1 VRFLLSIG
9 FFLIFLLSIVT
20 NWYAGLTGALTMLL
34 LARILYKM
42 GKGIVLLEVIAFLY
56 VFTCLVM
63 PLLGYKTYTYNNPL
77 AKLWVRYMPLDE
89 QTFFSYVLPAT
100 AAFCA
105 ILTLPPLR
113 KNSPDESGALND
125 IVTELKIHLLRFPN
139 KGVQIMFIGAI
150 VSLVVNFIPDSLN
163 YFVTLFFF
171 GSFAGL
177 LYVHFSPS
185 FRYKKL
191 IMGLFLFFILG
202 SSLQTGMF
210 TILAYMGVTIFSFF
224 QIGTKVSMVKKILL
238 FTTAAAFFVVL
249 QNVKTVYRKNTWL
262 TGFEG
267 SRIELFSNLVVDN
280 VQKGDAL
287 LSENAFFPLYSR
299 ANQGYNIA
307 LVMRKIPTM
316 QDYDNGERLL
326 TVLASVFIPR
336 FLWPDKPEAGGK
348 FNMKYYAGWTIRS
361 WSTNVGPI
369 GEAYGS
375 FGSVGGIIYM
385 ILLGFFLRWVYL
397 RVFVLVKKTPALIC
411 WLPFLFYQT
420 TSSAE
425 TDTLQILNSI
435 IKSAFFIWLLI
446 KLFPGWFLIYK
457 NSDVK
462 KAAVAIDL

>member
-1 VRFLLSIG
+1 
-9 FFLIFLLSIVT
+9 
-20 NWYAGLTGALTMLL
+20 
-34 LARILYKM
+34 
-42 GKGIVLLEVIAFLY
+42 
-56 VFTCLVM
+56 
-63 PLLGYKTYTYNNPL
+63 
-77 AKLWVRYMPLDE
+77 
-89 QTFFSYVLPAT
+89 
-100 AAFCA
+100 
-105 ILTLPPLR
+105 
-113 KNSPDESGALND
+113 
-125 IVTELKIHLLRFPN
+125 
-139 KGVQIMFIGAI
+139 
-150 VSLVVNFIPDSLN
+150 
-163 YFVTLFFF
+163 
-171 GSFAGL
+171 
-177 LYVHFSPS
+177 
-185 FRYKKL
+185 
-191 IMGLFLFFILG
+191 
-202 SSLQTGMF
+202 
-210 TILAYMGVTIFSFF
+210 MGVTIFSFF
-224 QIGTKVSMVKKILL
+224 QIGTKVSMVKKVIL
-238 FTTAAAFFVVL
+238 FITAAAFFVVL

-316 QDYDNGERLL
+316 QEYDNGERLL

-336 FLWPDKPEAGGK
+336 FLWPGKPEAGGK

-375 FGSVGGIIYM
+375 FGPVGGIIYM

-457 NSDVK
+457 NTDVK
-462 KAAVAIDL
+462 KAAIAIDI

>member
-1 VRFLLSIG
+1 MRFFLSIG
-9 FFLIFLLSIVT
+9 IFVIFILSLVT
-20 NWYAGLTGALTMLL
+20 KWYSGLTTILTLL
-34 LARILYKM
+34 LLIRILYKM

-77 AKLWVRYMPLDE
+77 AKLWVRYMPLGE
-89 QTFFSYVLPAT
+89 EIFFSYVLPAT
-100 AAFCA
+100 SAFCA
-105 ILTLPPLR
+105 ILTMPLFK
-113 KNSPDESGALND
+113 KNNPDEGMNLND
-125 IVTELKIHLLRFPN
+125 IIKSLRTQLALFPN
-139 KGVQIMFIGAI
+139 KGVQIMLIGAF
-150 VSLVVNFIPDSLN
+150 VSLIVNFIPDSLN

-177 LYVHFSPS
+177 LYVHFAPS

-191 IMGLFLFFILG
+191 IIGLFLLFILG

-224 QIGTKVSMVKKILL
+224 QIGTKVNMFKKIVL
-238 FTTAAAFFVVL
+238 FITAAAFFVVL

-267 SRIELFSNLVVDN
+267 SRVELFSNLVVDN
-280 VQKGDAL
+280 VQKGEAL

-316 QDYDNGERLL
+316 QEYDNGERLL

-348 FNMKYYAGWTIRS
+348 FNMKYYAGWTIRT

-375 FGSVGGIIYM
+375 FGPMGGIIYM

-397 RVFVLVKKTPALIC
+397 RVFVLVKKIPALIC

-446 KLFPGWFLIYK
+446 KLFPNWFLIGK
-457 NSDVK
+457 FKEDKQPAFTIDV
-462 KAAVAIDL
+462 